1 MTSPKVKLNLSEAV
15 GVMHAFLAYMLLTVK
30 LKRRLALLAAERGHL
45 DSPPGVLHAQGDGF

>member
-1 MTSPKVKLNLSEAV
+1 
-15 GVMHAFLAYMLLTVK
+15 MHAFLAYMLLTVK